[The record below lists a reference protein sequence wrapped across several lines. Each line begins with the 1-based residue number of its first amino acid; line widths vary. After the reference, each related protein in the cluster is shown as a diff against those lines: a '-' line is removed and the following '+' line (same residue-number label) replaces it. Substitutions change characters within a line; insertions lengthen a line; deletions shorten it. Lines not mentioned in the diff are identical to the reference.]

1 MKVAS
6 ASDVSAYLAGA
17 EPETG
22 LRTEKIQC
30 VDIQYVKYYTG
41 VNKIL
46 DAREIL
52 SISTPPDPS

>member
-1 MKVAS
+1 M
-6 ASDVSAYLAGA
+6 YLRIWQ
-17 EPETG
+17 G
-22 LRTEKIQC
+22 LNPKLGSGLKSIQC